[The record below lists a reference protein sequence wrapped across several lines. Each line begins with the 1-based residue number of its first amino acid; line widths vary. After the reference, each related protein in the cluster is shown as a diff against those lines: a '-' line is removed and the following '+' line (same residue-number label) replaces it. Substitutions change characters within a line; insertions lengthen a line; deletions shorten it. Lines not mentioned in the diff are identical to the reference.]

1 MARFAPS
8 PPKPPSST
16 NGAAS
21 LGPDARAPDRKAPR
35 LAGRRNLP
43 LVALGVLLIAG
54 CAIGFSSAWLRAGGR
69 EQVLVAANNVPAGGV
84 LTSSDLRSAQMSIGT
99 GVAFILAADGNQ
111 VVGRAVTSAITTGT
125 LLAPSDVTGTPGPP
139 SGRAVVGLALKPGQY
154 PANIETGDRVL
165 VVINN
170 GGSTSSGPTNSP
182 TSPTTTA
189 PVEATVVEVDQAPAN
204 SSESVVV
211 SVQMPQG
218 NGAAVASAASGGDV
232 ALVVVSSGNPS

>member
-1 MARFAPS
+1 
-8 PPKPPSST
+8 
-16 NGAAS
+16 
-21 LGPDARAPDRKAPR
+21 
-35 LAGRRNLP
+35 
-43 LVALGVLLIAG
+43 VLLIAG

-99 GVAFILAADGNQ
+99 GVNFISAADGNQ
-111 VVGRAVTSAITTGT
+111 VVGRAVTSAITAGT
-125 LLAPSDVTGTPGPP
+125 LLVPSDVTGNPGPP

-170 GGSTSSGPTNSP
+170 GGSTSSGPTNSA

-189 PVEATVVEVDQAPAN
+189 PVEATVVGVDQAPAN
-204 SSESVVV
+204 SSESIVV

-218 NGAAVASAASGGDV
+218 SGAAVASAASGGDV
-232 ALVVVSSGNPS
+232 ALVVVSSGSPA

>member
-1 MARFAPS
+1 M
-8 PPKPPSST
+8 
-16 NGAAS
+16 
-21 LGPDARAPDRKAPR
+21 APDHSAQRRGPRDRKSTTA
-35 LAGRRNLP
+35 AQSEKSP

-69 EQVLVAANNVPAGGV
+69 EHVLVAANNVPAGGV
-84 LTSSDLRSAQMSIGT
+84 LTASDLRSAQMSIGT
-99 GVAFILAADGNQ
+99 GVAFVSAADANQ
-111 VVGRAVTSAITTGT
+111 VVGRPVTSAIAAGT
-125 LLAPSDVTGTPGPP
+125 LLVPSDVTGNPGPP

-154 PANIETGDRVL
+154 PTNIETGDRVL

-170 GGSTSSGPTNSP
+170 GSSTSSPTNSA

-232 ALVVVSSGNPS
+232 ALVVVSSGSPA

>member
-1 MARFAPS
+1 MARFVPS
-8 PPKPPSST
+8 PLKPPSST

-21 LGPDARAPDRKAPR
+21 LGPDAKGAARKAPR
-35 LAGRRNLP
+35 PPNRRNLP

-99 GVAFILAADGNQ
+99 GVAFISAADENQ
-111 VVGRAVTSAITTGT
+111 FVGRPVTSAITAGT
-125 LLAPSDVTGTPGPP
+125 LLVPSDVTGTPGPP
-139 SGRAVVGLALKPGQY
+139 SGRGVVGLALKPGQY
-154 PANIETGDRVL
+154 PAGIETGDRVL

-170 GGSTSSGPTNSP
+170 GGSTSSGPPNSAI
-182 TSPTTTA
+182 SPTTTA
-189 PVEATVVEVDQAPAN
+189 PVEATVVGVDQAPAN
-204 SSESVVV
+204 SSESIVV

-218 NGAAVASAASGGDV
+218 NGAAVASAASGGDA